1 MRFLSG
7 LTLFL
12 VPWAALA
19 QPTLPPIGDI
29 PVLGGSPLLLVLD
42 AEGAEGG
49 GPLMYSVESSDPIV
63 TATVLADNRSLRMR
77 VAGFGEMVFELF
89 DFAARRATDHI
100 VQLADSG
107 FYDGVIF
114 HRVIDNFV
122 IQGGDPTG
130 TGEGGSFLD
139 DFDDQFHVDLQH
151 NRTGILSMAKT
162 TLDDS
167 NDSQFFITEG
177 AQRHLDFNHTIF
189 GILVEGESVR
199 QAISAV
205 PVGGANGDRPLTSV
219 VIEQARSFID
229 EENAVVL
236 LKAPEG
242 TTGAADLTV
251 VIRNAAGQETRQTV
265 RVNVTPDNIDSAPFL
280 ADIPELRTRVDTP
293 LSYQLQAIDAEND
306 TSARFLDQS
315 SLTSNGLPVP
325 VQANPN
331 LQYSVDFVS
340 GLLTVTP
347 TNGLTGRHL
356 ISVATGASPRAVDY
370 QVVPVVIEP

>member
-1 MRFLSG
+1 MRFLPG
-7 LTLFL
+7 LALVL
-12 VPWAALA
+12 VPATGFT

-29 PVLGGSPLLLVLD
+29 QLLGGSPLFLALD
-42 AEGAEGG
+42 AEE
-49 GPLMYSVESSDPIV
+49 GPLTYSVQSSDPIV
-63 TATVLADNRSLRMR
+63 TATVLADNRSLRLR

-100 VQLADSG
+100 VQLSDSG

-130 TGEGGSFLD
+130 TGEGGSPLGN
-139 DFDDQFHVDLQH
+139 FDDQFHVDLQH

-162 TLDDS
+162 FDDT

-177 AQRHLDFNHTIF
+177 AQRRLDFNHSIF

-205 PVGGANGDRPLTSV
+205 PVGGANDDRPLTNV

-280 ADIPELRTRVDTP
+280 ADIPELRTRVDAP

-306 TSARFLDQS
+306 NSARFLDQS
-315 SLTSNGLPVP
+315 TLASNGLPVP

-331 LQYSVDFVS
+331 LQYSVDFIS
-340 GLLTVTP
+340 GLLTITP

-370 QVVPVVIEP
+370 QVVPIVIEP